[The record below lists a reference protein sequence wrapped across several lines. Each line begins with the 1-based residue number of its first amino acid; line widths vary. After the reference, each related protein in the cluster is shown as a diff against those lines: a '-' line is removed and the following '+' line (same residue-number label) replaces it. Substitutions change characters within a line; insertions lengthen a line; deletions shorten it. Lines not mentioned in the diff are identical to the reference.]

1 MPYYIPNLV
10 SKTSCLGNSLSTFN
24 TSFTALDTNLYN
36 LSTYTY
42 TGVNYL
48 STKLV
53 SVSSTLTNSINYLSS
68 KMVSVSGELDTAV
81 YNTSSYLMEEV
92 TTLSGYTTAFDLSLL
107 NTLYTISSDSS
118 TYIERIDWYTTD
130 VGDQNIILDMSEHMN
145 FGIILYVNDAV
156 ITNPVSAFA
165 GQSGNI
171 KLATYNRT
179 VSSFGSMWTF
189 SNNYSAVTR
198 GTNLVPVTNIIS
210 YYYDGY
216 RFLASMANF

>member
-1 MPYYIPNLV
+1 
-10 SKTSCLGNSLSTFN
+10 
-24 TSFTALDTNLYN
+24 
-36 LSTYTY
+36 
-42 TGVNYL
+42 
-48 STKLV
+48 
-53 SVSSTLTNSINYLSS
+53 
-68 KMVSVSGELDTAV
+68 MVSVSGELDTAV

-107 NTLYTISSDSS
+107 NTLHTISSDSS

-145 FGIILYVNDAV
+145 FGIILYANDAV